1 LDSFFLIFFL
11 SLRWLKQNYGMVMM
25 AVAALKEDESAATG
39 ESLTEFVGL

>member
-1 LDSFFLIFFL
+1 
-11 SLRWLKQNYGMVMM
+11 MVMM